1 MWVDEAR
8 IHVAS
13 GRGGDGLTSFRRTR
27 RSSRGTPDGGNGGR
41 GGDVILRA
49 THSMDTLLHFQHQI
63 HFRAEDG
70 ASGGPN
76 GRRGARGQDLII
88 LVPLGTV
95 VRDLHRGEVIA
106 DLTEEGEEVVVARGG
121 RGGRGNRAFTS
132 STRQAPRIRERGE
145 PGEERWLG
153 LELRLLADVGI
164 VGFPNVGKSSLLG
177 TISRGRPKVAAYPFT
192 TLVPNLGVVRVGA
205 DSFVVADLPG
215 LVEGAHEGKGLGD
228 RFLRHAARTKLLLHL
243 VDLAGPTP
251 LGAYRALRRELSARE
266 ELQGKPEVVVGN
278 KMDLLTPKQVAQEVA
293 QFRAEGV
300 ELHPISALTGQGV
313 GELLELLLGRLCR
326 AGFQPGLPQ
335 RLPPQIPLEGAS
347 SLPYGEP
354 KRRVWRLTPEG
365 RAFTVVEEGGVLVV
379 RGEEVEQ
386 LVRRLDLSTR
396 DAREYLWEEL
406 GRMGVMGAL
415 RRRGLTPGGRVRI
428 GEVEVELA
436 G

>member
-49 THSMDTLLHFQHQI
+49 TRSMNTLLHFQHQI

-70 ASGGPN
+70 ISGGPN

-88 LVPLGTV
+88 PVPLGTV
-95 VRDLHRGEVIA
+95 VRDLQSGEVIA
-106 DLTEEGEEVVVARGG
+106 DLTKEGEEVVVAQGG
-121 RGGRGNRAFTS
+121 RGGRGNRTFTS
-132 STRQAPRIRERGE
+132 STRQAPRIREWGE
-145 PGEERWLG
+145 PGEERWLE

-164 VGFPNVGKSSLLG
+164 VGLPNVGKSSLLG
-177 TISRGRPKVAAYPFT
+177 AISRGRPKVAAYPFT
-192 TLVPNLGVVRVGA
+192 TLVPNLGVVR
-205 DSFVVADLPG
+205 DSLVVADLPG

-243 VDLAGPTP
+243 VDLAGPMP

-266 ELQGKPEVVVGN
+266 ELRGKPELVAGN
-278 KMDLLTPKQVAQEVA
+278 KADLLTSKQVAQEVA
-293 QFRAEGV
+293 RFRAEGV

-313 GELLELLLGRLCR
+313 GELLERL
-326 AGFQPGLPQ
+326 FENLE
-335 RLPPQIPLEGAS
+335 RLPPQVPLEQAG
-347 SLPYGEP
+347 SLPYGKPE
-354 KRRVWRLTPEG
+354 RQVWRLTPQG
-365 RAFTVVEEGGVLVV
+365 RAFTVVEEGEVLVV
-379 RGEEVEQ
+379 RGGEVEQ

-396 DAREYLWEEL
+396 DARDYLWEEL

-428 GEVEVELA
+428 GEVEVEFA